1 MILDIRYYTMLI
13 HKKDDIEFVT
23 EFSCLLGHPVSC
35 MLTKSISH
43 TEITEHNQLTN
54 NRERMCE
61 HFFKN

>member
-1 MILDIRYYTMLI
+1 MLI
-13 HKKDDIEFVT
+13 HEKDDIEFVT

-61 HFFKN
+61 HFF